1 MTDKPS
7 ESPSLD
13 DGEIHCR
20 RCDAPR
26 PAMSRPPFRDDRGA
40 RIQASICQ
48 ICWGEW
54 LKHQTALINH
64 YGLDPRDAES
74 RTFLYTQIDEVLL
87 GEGTG
92 ESVDTSKEGTIAW

>member
-7 ESPSLD
+7 ESPPLD